1 MQSACKSACVIFRK
15 STQSVQNSQKNA
27 AQKLYITCTESLIF
41 LAQNPASLSINNVD
55 GEDLSCSC
63 NTGVGDVKSGGRRPC
78 LTRPLL
84 ELVCAWLTK
93 EPELCIMSLRHS
105 QAAASGAEAHR
116 ASLWTSPTKPNMQT
130 PVPGLIRWC
139 TNAPLVM
146 LVVCFMYQ
154 LIICNSVDRSFINLP
169 GICRIGL
176 KPVCVWS
183 NTVYIV
189 CSWQLTH
196 VHDVL

>member
-1 MQSACKSACVIFRK
+1 MQSACKSVCVIFRK
-15 STQSVQNSQKNA
+15 STQSLCRIHK
-27 AQKLYITCTESLIF
+27 KCCTEVVHYLHRIFNF